1 MAEEEQAEEADS
13 GSKEMKPR
21 KSKVRKARGRVCSAQ
36 LLTAAERGSRVR
48 TWKHL
53 LDLTS

>member
-21 KSKVRKARGRVCSAQ
+21 KSKVRKVRGRGCSAQ